1 MADVVAATTK
11 IQQDR
16 DKRLDELQKAT
27 TEWADQE
34 TKRLENE
41 ALFLKS
47 ILKGRTGAGR
57 LTNQNVA
64 DASKL
69 VVDEISQF
77 LTG

>member
-1 MADVVAATTK
+1 MATEIT
-11 IQQDR
+11 
-16 DKRLDELQKAT
+16 ELQTNRDTRLTALKTAT
-27 TEWADQE
+27 VEWADKEKQ
-34 TKRLENE
+34 RLEDE
-41 ALFLKS
+41 ATFLKS

-64 DASKL
+64 DSSKL

>member
-1 MADVVAATTK
+1 MAEEENKAE
-11 IQQDR
+11 R
-16 DKRLDELQKAT
+16 DARLDALKSAT
-27 TEWADQE
+27 VEWADKE
-34 TKRLENE
+34 TKRLQDE
-41 ALFLKS
+41 AKFLKS

-77 LTG
+77 LSG